1 MDVSIITPMVL
12 TYNESANIERTMRRL
27 SWASRVLVIDSGSTD
42 GTLDFLKRLPQVQ
55 VVHRSFD
62 SFAEQCNFGLQQIAS
77 EWVLSLDADYVLTEE
92 LIAELRSLPVSAD
105 VDGYKVGFR
114 YCIEGRPLRASL
126 YPARAV
132 LYRREKAR
140 YHNDGHGHKVAIQG
154 RVGDLKSKIDHDDR
168 KSLSRWL
175 ASQDK
180 YALLEAEKLSAA
192 DPAQLPLQDRLR
204 LTGWAAVPASL
215 VFTLLVK
222 GTLWD
227 GWRGWY
233 YALQRMLAEML
244 LALRLIER
252 KMKHD

>member
-1 MDVSIITPMVL
+1 MDVSTITPMVL
-12 TYNESANIERTMRRL
+12 TYNESANIERTMQRL

-42 GTLDFLKRLPQVQ
+42 GTLELLKTFPQVQ

-62 SFAEQCNFGLQQIAS
+62 SFAEQCNFGLQQITS

-92 LIAELRSLPVSAD
+92 LIEELKSLAPVSEI
-105 VDGYKVGFR
+105 DGYKVGFR
-114 YCIEGRPLRASL
+114 YCIEGHPLRACL
-126 YPARAV
+126 YPPRAV

-140 YHNDGHGHKVAIQG
+140 YHNDGHGHKVAILG
-154 RVGDLKSKIDHDDR
+154 RVGDLKAKMHHDDR

-175 ASQDK
+175 SSQDK
-180 YALLEAEKLSAA
+180 YALQEAEKLCAA
-192 DPAQLPLQDRLR
+192 DPAQLPLQDKLR
-204 LTGWAAVPASL
+204 LTCWAAVPASL
-215 VFTLLVK
+215 IYTLLVK

-244 LALRLIER
+244 LALRLIEM